1 MKAKL
6 FVLPA
11 LLLLTSAWAQQ
22 NTQAVQKDNQV
33 PQAAEQ
39 RIQKEVRHQLL
50 MLPYLTVFD
59 DMYYKVDGYNVTL
72 MGQVTNPTLKSDAGN
87 VVKQIEGVE
96 KVDNQI
102 EVLPVSPMDNQ
113 LRRKLYFAIYGFSS
127 LQKYDMPVIKPIR
140 IIVKNGHVTLDGV
153 VDSEA
158 DKNTAGIRA
167 NSVSGVFS
175 VTNNLKVEQP

>member
-1 MKAKL
+1 MKVKL

-11 LLLLTSAWAQQ
+11 VLLLTSAWAQQ
-22 NTQAVQKDNQV
+22 KTQAIQQNSQI

-39 RIQKEVRHQLL
+39 RIQTEVRHQLL

-59 DMYYKVDGYNVTL
+59 DMSYKVEGYKVTL
-72 MGQVTNPTLKSDAGN
+72 MGQVTQPVVKSDAAN
-87 VVKQIEGVE
+87 AVKGIEGVE
-96 KVDNQI
+96 QVDNQI
-102 EVLPVSPMDNQ
+102 EVLPLSPMDND
-113 LRRKLYFAIYGFSS
+113 LRRKLYFAIYGYPA
-127 LQKYDMPVIKPIR
+127 LQKYDMPVVKPIR

-153 VDSEA
+153 VDSDT

-175 VTNNLKVEQP
+175 VTNNLQVAKQ